1 VDKEQTVFL
10 SLQLLREEWT
20 LPESLSF
27 VPFRER
33 QKLKAKTPATKTPAA
48 RMSFAERI
56 KIRKFTPH
64 PGLDGDI
71 LDEDKKEEEQ
81 DEAVIETAS
90 DGTKIKIEAPTDS
103 AFEEGTNS
111 KVEGAEEEVATD
123 DTSMTKEPVTVIAQ
137 VSSATPAA
145 KKAKRGGQQ

>member
-1 VDKEQTVFL
+1 MDKEQTVFL

-33 QKLKAKTPATKTPAA
+33 QKLKVKTPATKTPAA

-64 PGLDGDI
+64 PGLVGDI

-81 DEAVIETAS
+81 DEAVIETAF

-111 KVEGAEEEVATD
+111 KVGAEEEVAT

-145 KKAKRGGQQ
+145 KKAKKGGQQ

>member
-1 VDKEQTVFL
+1 MDKEQTVFL

-81 DEAVIETAS
+81 DEAVIIETAS

-123 DTSMTKEPVTVIAQ
+123 TSMTKEPVTVIAQ

-145 KKAKRGGQQ
+145 KKAKKGGQQ

>member
-1 VDKEQTVFL
+1 MDKEQTVFL

-33 QKLKAKTPATKTPAA
+33 QKLKVKTPATKTPAA

-56 KIRKFTPH
+56 KIRKFTPP
-64 PGLDGDI
+64 PGLVGDI

-81 DEAVIETAS
+81 DEAVIETAF
-90 DGTKIKIEAPTDS
+90 DGPKFKIEAPTDS

-111 KVEGAEEEVATD
+111 KVGAEEEVAT

-145 KKAKRGGQQ
+145 KKAKKGGQQ

>member
-1 VDKEQTVFL
+1 MDKEQTVFL

-64 PGLDGDI
+64 PGLVVDI
-71 LDEDKKEEEQ
+71 LDEDQKEEEQ

-90 DGTKIKIEAPTDS
+90 DGTMIKIEAPTDS

-111 KVEGAEEEVATD
+111 KVEGAEEEVAT

>member
-1 VDKEQTVFL
+1 MDKEQTVFL

-33 QKLKAKTPATKTPAA
+33 QKLKVKTPATKTPAA

-81 DEAVIETAS
+81 DEAVIIETAS

-111 KVEGAEEEVATD
+111 KVGAEEEVAT

-145 KKAKRGGQQ
+145 KKAKKGGQQ

>member
-1 VDKEQTVFL
+1 MDKEQTVFL

-33 QKLKAKTPATKTPAA
+33 PKLKAKTPATKTPAA

-64 PGLDGDI
+64 PGLVGDI

-81 DEAVIETAS
+81 DEAVIETAF

-123 DTSMTKEPVTVIAQ
+123 TSMTKEPVTVIAQ

-145 KKAKRGGQQ
+145 KKAKKGGQQ